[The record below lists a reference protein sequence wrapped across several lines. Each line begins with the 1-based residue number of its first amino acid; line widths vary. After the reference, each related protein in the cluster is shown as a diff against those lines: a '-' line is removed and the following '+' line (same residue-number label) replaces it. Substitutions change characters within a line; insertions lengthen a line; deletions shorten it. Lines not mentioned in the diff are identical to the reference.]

1 MIDQARFTNKLRAR
15 FGPISEIRPGIL
27 RMSDR
32 FGDREYA
39 VRYFDLTGNLGE
51 VASRL
56 REYQE
61 DLMTETFFGPESPAD
76 LRWNHYVYFVAGD
89 EEAKAPAFHDAKVQ
103 IEADRTY
110 ARKAV
115 LTEKELEALL
125 APTDKGPATPPADI
139 ASQWAQRLDAL
150 GLSFILD
157 DAITAPE
164 AARLIKAGRK
174 QPSARPAA
182 LVSLS
187 EAEKAAG
194 SRFLK
199 TLTIEGFRKYPSS
212 KEFEFGRVNLIIGRN
227 GTGKTSLLE
236 AIEYLYCGENR
247 RFNDSTAGTRIIGEF
262 VGSNARLI
270 TSGATIKLPTLRARN
285 AHWYAK
291 ADVKK
296 STLADSFGKFNF
308 LDTDAAVDLSNNN
321 DSEDRLKSD
330 VARLLLGA
338 EAEKLATKLA
348 RVGEKVDEAIRDT
361 KKDIDDTQRRISEG
375 RARLDTLRKAPQTSD
390 ALYADLREALSKWGW
405 KTLPA
410 TKQGAA
416 DLSAPLQASV
426 VAARQLARAAG
437 NDASADPAILTERRA
452 ALQSALAKA
461 EGLCERI
468 KNLMLS
474 RTAAHQMGASLQ
486 SRQLSIEA
494 LLRYTSAGLTE
505 KSSQLVMLRARVD
518 SISARAVALGNALLD
533 LGEMRD
539 PDMRVDEALLSADEA
554 VRQWDMAVRER
565 SAAVK
570 ALEKTMVSVNVL
582 KQRLLST
589 ATELL
594 GKVADPDHCPV
605 CRTQFETGQ
614 LKLRMSV
621 AAEDVGSESLAD
633 AQAKLSEAMGILDK
647 ARILQAA
654 LKALAAFVAPQVE
667 LSVRRAQRTADEAR
681 ATLEQDRLAIQ
692 ELERV
697 IAQLAQDGL
706 TETDM
711 HKRLA
716 EVGLDSLPSAD
727 ELRTIQLDYSNA
739 LAEHTRSNEKREA
752 ELANSR
758 LALADFTGVPAESAN
773 ASPDAQL
780 QHLRG
785 RLADLDLLIAAART
799 LESFVDRHS
808 LDGVPLELR
817 LEQASDQLARL
828 VTALQSEAH
837 AVSTVQSE
845 AHSIA
850 LLESR
855 LTEHSGLRDQ
865 MRSASGLI
873 NDLLQQAKAG
883 VFADEVMRANAAT
896 ISAIFAAIHA
906 PNEFMVQTG
915 DGGALTIT
923 REDTRQPV
931 SLQQMSTGQRAAYA
945 LSLFLSMN
953 CRLIS
958 GPPLLLLDDPIA
970 HIDDLNI
977 LSFLDHLREIA
988 VNGTRQI
995 FLATADDKLAGLFRQ
1010 KFRFMGAEQFR
1021 ELNLSR
1027 S

>member
-1 MIDQARFTNKLRAR
+1 MIDQARFTNKLKAR
-15 FGPISEIRPGIL
+15 FGPISEVKPGIL
-27 RMSDR
+27 RTSDR

-51 VASRL
+51 AASRL

-61 DLMTETFFGPESPAD
+61 DLITETFFGSESPAD
-76 LRWNHYVYFVAGD
+76 LRWNHYVYFVASD
-89 EEAKAPAFHDAKVQ
+89 EEAKAPAFHDAKVR

-115 LTEKELEALL
+115 LTVKELEALL

-182 LVSLS
+182 LAPLS

-194 SRFLK
+194 GGFLK
-199 TLTIEGFRKYPSS
+199 ALTITGFRKYPST
-212 KEFEFGRVNLIIGRN
+212 KDFEFGSVNLIIGRN

-247 RFNDSTAGTRIIGEF
+247 RLENSAAGTRIVGEF
-262 VGSNARLI
+262 VGSSARLT
-270 TSGATIKLPTLRARN
+270 TSASTTRLPTLRVRN

-348 RVGEKVDEAIRDT
+348 RVGEKVSEAIRDT
-361 KKDIDDTQRRISEG
+361 KKDTDDIQRRISEA
-375 RARLDTLRKAPQTSD
+375 RARLDALLKAPQTSD
-390 ALYADLREALSKWGW
+390 ALYVDLREALSKCGW
-405 KTLPA
+405 KSPPT
-410 TKQGAA
+410 TKQGAT
-416 DLSAPLQASV
+416 DLSAPLQASI
-426 VAARQLARAAG
+426 VAARQLARAAS

-452 ALQSALAKA
+452 SLESALRKA
-461 EGLCERI
+461 EELCESI
-468 KNLMLS
+468 KNFMLS
-474 RTAAHQMGASLQ
+474 RTAAHQLGASLQ

-505 KSSQLVMLRARVD
+505 KSSQLVTLRARVD
-518 SISARAVALGNALLD
+518 SVSARSAALGKALLD

-539 PDMRVDEALLSADEA
+539 SDMRLDEALLSTDAA
-554 VRQWDMAVRER
+554 VCQWDMAVRER
-565 SAAVK
+565 TAAVK
-570 ALEKTMVSVNVL
+570 ALEATMVSVSVL
-582 KQRLLST
+582 RQRLLST

-594 GKVADPDHCPV
+594 AKVADPDHCPV
-605 CRTQFETGQ
+605 CRTQFEAGQ
-614 LKLRMSV
+614 LKLRMSMV
-621 AAEDVGSESLAD
+621 AEDGGSEFLAD
-633 AQAKLSEAMGILDK
+633 AQAKLSEAMSKLDQ

-667 LSVRRAQRTADEAR
+667 LSVRRAQRTVDAAR
-681 ATLEQDRLAIQ
+681 AALEQDRLAIQ

-697 IAQLAQDGL
+697 ITQFAQDGL
-706 TETDM
+706 TEPDLY
-711 HKRLA
+711 KRLA
-716 EVGLDSLPSAD
+716 ELGLDSLPSAD
-727 ELRTIQLDYSNA
+727 ELGTIQVDCSNA
-739 LAEHTRSNEKREA
+739 LAEHTRSNEKREK

-758 LALADFTGVPAESAN
+758 LALADLTGVPAESAG
-773 ASPDAQL
+773 ASPDVQL

-799 LESFVDRHS
+799 LESLIDRHS
-808 LDGVPLELR
+808 LDDVPLELR
-817 LEQASDQLARL
+817 LEQANDQLSRL
-828 VTALQSEAH
+828 VTALQSEVH
-837 AVSTVQSE
+837 AVSTAQAE
-845 AHSIA
+845 TNSITT
-850 LLESR
+850 LESR
-855 LTEHSGLRDQ
+855 LTEYSGQLDH

-873 NDLLQQAKAG
+873 NELLQQAKAG
-883 VFADEVMRANAAT
+883 VFADQVMRANAAT
-896 ISAIFAAIHA
+896 IGAIFAAIHA
-906 PNEFMVQTG
+906 PNEFIVQTG
-915 DGGALTIT
+915 NGGALTIT
-923 REDTRQPV
+923 REDTKQSV

-953 CRLIS
+953 RRLIS

-988 VNGTRQI
+988 VSGSRQI

-1010 KFRFMGAEQFR
+1010 KFRFMGPERFR
-1021 ELNLSR
+1021 ELTLSR